1 MYIYSLGSAF
11 ERRGWETAGGD
22 APKMRKRSQ
31 RLWMIGAAGVLVA
44 GALALG
50 ATALRDT
57 VSYFY
62 APSELA
68 EDGVIQPGLAARI
81 GGLVEEASIRT
92 GPDGSVEFRVTD
104 GTHAVPV
111 RYSGLLPDLFEEGQG
126 VVAEGEFDEH
136 GQLVAKR
143 VLARHDENYMPKEVY
158 DALRD
163 KSDGEGGYETEGTA
177 G

>member
-1 MYIYSLGSAF
+1 
-11 ERRGWETAGGD
+11 
-22 APKMRKRSQ
+22 MRKRSQ

-62 APSELA
+62 APSDLA
-68 EDGVIQPGLAARI
+68 EQGVIRPGLAARI
-81 GGLVEEASIRT
+81 GGLVEEDSIRS
-92 GPDGSVEFRVTD
+92 GENGAVVFRVTD
-104 GTHAVPV
+104 GVHAVPV
-111 RYSGLLPDLFEEGQG
+111 SYHGLLPDLFEEGQG
-126 VVAEGEFDEH
+126 VVAEGQFDAQ

-163 KSDGEGGYETEGTA
+163 KAEGSEGYNAA
-177 G
+177 GAGG

>member
-1 MYIYSLGSAF
+1 
-11 ERRGWETAGGD
+11 
-22 APKMRKRSQ
+22 MRKRSQ

-62 APSELA
+62 APSDLA
-68 EDGVIQPGLAARI
+68 EDGVIRVGLAARI
-81 GGLVEEASIRT
+81 GGLVEENSIRS
-92 GPDGSVEFRVTD
+92 GADGAVVFRVTD
-104 GTHAVPV
+104 GVHAVPV
-111 RYSGLLPDLFEEGQG
+111 SYHGLLPDLFEEGQG
-126 VVAEGEFDEH
+126 VVAEGQFNAEGE
-136 GQLVAKR
+136 LVAKR

-163 KSDGEGGYETEGTA
+163 KAGGAEGYDGAGAGG
-177 G
+177 

>member
-1 MYIYSLGSAF
+1 
-11 ERRGWETAGGD
+11 
-22 APKMRKRSQ
+22 MRKRSQ

-62 APSELA
+62 APSDLA
-68 EDGVIQPGLAARI
+68 EQGVIKPGLAARI
-81 GGLVEEASIRT
+81 GGLVEEDSIRS
-92 GPDGSVEFRVTD
+92 GENGAVVFRVTD
-104 GTHAVPV
+104 GVHAVPV
-111 RYSGLLPDLFEEGQG
+111 SYHGLLPDLFEEGQG
-126 VVAEGEFDEH
+126 VVAEGQFDAQ

-158 DALRD
+158 DALRN
-163 KSDGEGGYETEGTA
+163 KAEGAEGYDAA
-177 G
+177 GAGG

>member
-1 MYIYSLGSAF
+1 
-11 ERRGWETAGGD
+11 
-22 APKMRKRSQ
+22 MRKRSQ
-31 RLWMIGAAGVLVA
+31 RLWMVGAAGVLVA

-68 EDGVIQPGLAARI
+68 EDGVIHPGLAARI
-81 GGLVEEASIRT
+81 GGLVEEDSIRS
-92 GPDGSVEFRVTD
+92 GENGAVVFRVTD
-104 GTHAVPV
+104 GVHAVPV
-111 RYSGLLPDLFEEGQG
+111 SYHGLLPDLFEEGQG
-126 VVAEGEFDEH
+126 VVAEGQFDAN

-163 KSDGEGGYETEGTA
+163 KAAGVEGYNA
-177 G
+177 GGAGG

>member
-1 MYIYSLGSAF
+1 
-11 ERRGWETAGGD
+11 
-22 APKMRKRSQ
+22 MRKRSQ

-62 APSELA
+62 APSDLA
-68 EDGVIQPGLAARI
+68 EQGVIRDGLAARI
-81 GGLVEEASIRT
+81 GGLVEEGSIRS
-92 GPDGSVEFRVTD
+92 GEGGAVVFRVTD
-104 GTHAVPV
+104 GVHAVPV
-111 RYSGLLPDLFEEGQG
+111 SYHGLLPDLFEEGQG
-126 VVAEGEFDEH
+126 VVAEGQFDAH

-163 KSDGEGGYETEGTA
+163 KAGGAEGYDGAEAGG
-177 G
+177 

>member
-1 MYIYSLGSAF
+1 
-11 ERRGWETAGGD
+11 
-22 APKMRKRSQ
+22 MRKRSQ

-62 APSELA
+62 APSDLA
-68 EDGVIQPGLAARI
+68 EQGVIKPGLAARI
-81 GGLVEEASIRT
+81 GGLVEEDSIRS
-92 GPDGSVEFRVTD
+92 GEDGAVVFRVTD
-104 GTHAVPV
+104 GVHAVPV
-111 RYSGLLPDLFEEGQG
+111 SYHGLLPDLFEEGQG
-126 VVAEGEFDEH
+126 VVAEGEFDAQ

-158 DALRD
+158 DALRN
-163 KSDGEGGYETEGTA
+163 KAEGAEDYNAA
-177 G
+177 GAGG

>member
-1 MYIYSLGSAF
+1 
-11 ERRGWETAGGD
+11 
-22 APKMRKRSQ
+22 MRKRSQ

-62 APSELA
+62 APSDLA
-68 EDGVIQPGLAARI
+68 EQGVIRPGLAARI
-81 GGLVEEASIRT
+81 GGLVEEDSIRS
-92 GPDGSVEFRVTD
+92 GEDGAVVFRVTD
-104 GTHAVPV
+104 GVHAVPV
-111 RYSGLLPDLFEEGQG
+111 SYHGLLPDLFEEGQG
-126 VVAEGEFDEH
+126 VVAEGQFDAQ

-163 KSDGEGGYETEGTA
+163 KAAGSEGYNAA
-177 G
+177 GAGG

>member
-1 MYIYSLGSAF
+1 
-11 ERRGWETAGGD
+11 
-22 APKMRKRSQ
+22 MRKRSQ

-62 APSELA
+62 APSDLA
-68 EDGVIQPGLAARI
+68 EQGVIRPGLAARI
-81 GGLVEEASIRT
+81 GGLVEEDSIRS
-92 GPDGSVEFRVTD
+92 GEDGAVVFRVTD
-104 GTHAVPV
+104 GVHAVPV
-111 RYSGLLPDLFEEGQG
+111 SYHGLLPDLFEEGQG
-126 VVAEGEFDEH
+126 VVAEGQFDAQ

-163 KSDGEGGYETEGTA
+163 KAAGAEDYNASGAGG
-177 G
+177 